1 MVDHLLTAPNLL
13 RSMLICILGSLTKQD
28 REKHRLHLFC
38 LPPRSRW
45 MISKCLKF
53 SFFFYK
59 FKHLKWCLSVRKN
72 TLNPKPLKACRARHS
87 RHLICLKIV
96 SFPTTISQI
105 GKCRWSKYLIGK
117 WLKSSAASRCHQIAK
132 NLCTIGGEGLFAN
145 SLFTNIS
152 SFDWLMPIAKY
163 LTGGLANGWKRRP
176 TAPNC
181 KYFAQF
187 AEKNAA
193 GGECSSNIRIRP
205 KAVSAFATTHP
216 HSSY

>member
-1 MVDHLLTAPNLL
+1 MLDHLLTAPNLL

-152 SFDWLMPIAKY
+152 SFNADCQIFERRIGKWLEAQADGTKLQIFCPI
-163 LTGGLANGWKRRP
+163 
-176 TAPNC
+176 C
-181 KYFAQF
+181 
-187 AEKNAA
+187 EKNA

-205 KAVSAFATTHP
+205 KAVSAFPTPHP